1 MELVYE
7 GDDYNLYTVPIKLNG
22 EDSYLSVAYDYEAKD
37 FYILGA
43 TSGVDESGQAGKD
56 MRPLKKGDKVSIVY
70 YAQSLEGDDEIQEMP
85 DEFYIFI
92 GDTVTAVL
100 FADTCTDCYA
110 AFHGSKALKSV
121 VVDNGK

>member
-70 YAQSLEGDDEIQEMP
+70 YAQSLELSLIH
-85 DEFYIFI
+85 I
-92 GDTVTAVL
+92 
-100 FADTCTDCYA
+100 
-110 AFHGSKALKSV
+110 
-121 VVDNGK
+121 

>member
-56 MRPLKKGDKVSIVY
+56 KMCIRDRS
-70 YAQSLEGDDEIQEMP
+70 
-85 DEFYIFI
+85 
-92 GDTVTAVL
+92 VTTEKQL
-100 FADTCTDCYA
+100 SF
-110 AFHGSKALKSV
+110 
-121 VVDNGK
+121 